1 MQDTPDTL
9 PHGSNPQPRPETA
22 STHQPK
28 GESLCAEE
36 GAQPNAEALM
46 AEAAA
51 RIRALEEEVAALKDK
66 WLRAEAETQNVR
78 NRARREVEDA
88 RNYAVTKFARDV
100 VDAAENIERAL
111 ASLPAPTEGEPEIV
125 ARLREGFLS
134 VGRAFRSALER
145 NGVARHEAAGE
156 RFDPERHQAMAE
168 AHSAEVPAG
177 HVIEAWTPA
186 WTISGRLLKPAMVVV
201 SKGPP
206 QPAPAEAHAAP
217 AHAHAPQASAA
228 QAPAPGQTLDTE
240 A

>member
-1 MQDTPDTL
+1 MQDTPDT
-9 PHGSNPQPRPETA
+9 PQKPTSPPASSPLGPE
-22 STHQPK
+22 
-28 GESLCAEE
+28 GEMLRD
-36 GAQPNAEALM
+36 GLAQPNAEALM

-51 RIRALEEEVAALKDK
+51 RIKALEEEVAALKDK

-111 ASLPAPTEGEPEIV
+111 ASLPAPAEAEPEIV
-125 ARLREGFLS
+125 ARLREGFET
-134 VGRAFRSALER
+134 VGRAFQGALER
-145 NGVARHEAAGE
+145 NGIARHDAAGE
-156 RFDPERHQAMAE
+156 RFDPDRHQAMAE
-168 AHSAEVPAG
+168 APSAEVPAG
-177 HVIEAWTPA
+177 HVIQAWTPA

-206 QPAPAEAHAAP
+206 QPAAAQPA
-217 AHAHAPQASAA
+217 AA
-228 QAPAPGQTLDTE
+228 QAAAAQAAAAQAAAAEPAAGPGQTLDTE